1 MIKIALTALSIV
13 TFSFLQAQN
22 TETEKLNKLIDNWH
36 LAATNAN
43 SNDFFSFMDDDCIYI
58 GTDKTERWTKNE
70 FVKFAKPYFDKG
82 KAWDFKPIERAFYF
96 SKNKKTA
103 WFNETLN
110 TWMGVCRSSG
120 VLEKKGKTWKLKHYH
135 LSVTVPNE
143 KINEFIDLL
152 NKKNNPPHQE

>member
-1 MIKIALTALSIV
+1 MKQITILILSV
-13 TFSFLQAQN
+13 LTFSFLQAQN
-22 TETEKLNKLIDNWH
+22 KETEKLNKLMNEWH

-43 SNDFFSFMDDDCIYI
+43 GDVFFGFMDTDCIYI
-58 GTDKTERWTKNE
+58 GTDAKERWTKDE
-70 FVKFAKPYFDKG
+70 FVQFAKPYFEKG
-82 KAWDFKPIERAFYF
+82 KAWDFKSIERKFYF

-120 VLEKKGKTWKLKHYH
+120 VLEKSSGNWKLKHYH

-143 KINEFIDLL
+143 KIKKFIELVEKQD
-152 NKKNNPPHQE
+152 NPPHQE